1 MHLRYFAPGVNT
13 PEQLFPSIPRTTTH
27 LSSIKDNR
35 DHGKVGDWLRE
46 KILDG
51 SALSIVSAYFTVNA
65 YAQLREELEGVDHLR
80 FLFGDPAFI
89 KVKDENKPRRNFRMT
104 DEGLKMAAQ
113 VQQRAM
119 AKACADWIQRKV
131 EIRSLVRPNFLHG
144 KLYHIA
150 NPNKTEEAI
159 TGSSNF
165 TAQGLGFGST
175 PNMELNM
182 VINDRRDRE
191 ELKQWFEELWNDN
204 TGLVEDVKQK
214 VLDDMKLL
222 FAETPPEFVYFKT
235 LYHVFEKFLK
245 DEAAGGLLDDRTG
258 FLESEIWNMLF
269 AFQKD
274 GVKGAI
280 NKIKTHGGCII
291 ADSVGLGK
299 TFEALAVIKYFEGLG
314 QNVLVLCPKKLA
326 QNWTIYQSRRLS
338 PLSPF
343 KKDKFNYRLLYHT
356 DMGRTRGTS
365 EVDGFDM
372 ANFPWGAWDLIV
384 IDESHNFRGNPE
396 IRTDEEGNDK
406 FNRTAWLLKKLIS
419 EGVKSKVLLLTA
431 TPVNTNLRDL
441 RNQIQLIQG
450 VDDTTA
456 QLLKRAQ
463 SQFTKWADPVNRD
476 RNVKQLMEQLDSA
489 FFKLLDE
496 LTIAR
501 SRNHIKT
508 FYSEEVIGHFPERAK
523 PISIYPAL
531 DLENRIEGYDAIN
544 DEILKYEL
552 AVYNPSRFIDD
563 KWVSHYETQAA
574 LEGLPFSQGK
584 RERLL
589 IHMMKKGFLKR
600 LESSIH
606 SFAVSMD
613 RTIQRI
619 ENLEKRIKEYQAKRA
634 EADELEASEPDSE
647 ETTDFDE
654 DDAQWEVGKR
664 MKFKLAHMETK
675 LDEWLKVLAS
685 DKRTMVRLYNTAKA
699 IDAKRDAKLQELKN
713 QLAAKAIKQY
723 NPGNKKVIVFT
734 AFADTAEYLYDNLR
748 EFVAHELKSHI
759 ALVTGTNNKTTFGRN
774 EFNHILT
781 NFSPISK
788 QRALKKD
795 MPQEGCIDVLIASD
809 CISEGQNLQDC
820 DYLINYDIHWNPVRV
835 IQRFGRIDRLGST
848 NATVHL
854 VNFWPTEDL
863 DKYIELKIRVETRM
877 ALVDL
882 AATADD
888 NLLTNE
894 QVEELISEDLKY
906 RNRQLKKLKEEVLD
920 IEDSG
925 DSLSLTDLTLDDFR
939 TEMLNFLKGNED
951 RLRDAPEGL
960 YAVVPSPGH
969 AMGAKQYDLLSPGVK
984 EVIKPGVLLCLR
996 ERKHG
1001 DDEQQKAKEAINVT
1015 APYFLVYVRDDGTVR
1030 FSFTQP
1036 KQTLEIFRS
1045 LCQGK
1050 QEAYIELCE
1059 LFNRETEQGMDR
1071 YNDLVERATTDIATL
1086 FRKRAGAKL
1095 SNDRGA
1101 LLIPDTQQANG
1112 PDDFDLVTWLVI
1124 K

>member
-1 MHLRYFAPGVNT
+1 MAKPLIP
-13 PEQLFPSIPRTTTH
+13 PEPKTTTH

-35 DHGKVGDWLRE
+35 THGKVGDFLKE
-46 KILDG
+46 VMAEGCKV
-51 SALSIVSAYFTVNA
+51 SIVSAYFTVNA
-65 YAQLREELEGVDHLR
+65 YAHLREQLEGIDNLR

-89 KVKDENKPRRNFRMT
+89 KVKDEAKPKRNFRMT

-113 VQQRAM
+113 VQQRAV
-119 AKACADWIQRKV
+119 AKACADWLERKA
-131 EIRSLVRPNFLHG
+131 EIRSLKKPNFLHG
-144 KLYHIA
+144 KLYHVA
-150 NPNKTEEAI
+150 NTNRTEEAI
-159 TGSSNF
+159 MGSSNF
-165 TAQGLGFGST
+165 TAHGLGFGGR

-182 VINDRRDRE
+182 AINDRRDKE
-191 ELKQWFEELWNDN
+191 ELKQWFEELWNSD
-204 TGLVEDVKQK
+204 TDLVEDVKQQ

-258 FLESEIWNMLF
+258 FLESEIWNMLYS
-269 AFQKD
+269 FQKD

-326 QNWTIYQSRRLS
+326 QNWSIYQSRRLS

-365 EVDGFDM
+365 DIDGFDM
-372 ANFPWGAWDLIV
+372 ATFPWGAWDLIV

-396 IRTDEEGNDK
+396 IRQDDEGKDK
-406 FNRTAWLLKKLIS
+406 FNRSAWLLKKLIS
-419 EGVKSKVLLLTA
+419 EGVKSRVLLLTA

-441 RNQIQLIQG
+441 RNQIQLIKG
-450 VDDTTA
+450 ADDATA

-463 SQFTKWADPVNRD
+463 GQFTNWADPAKNPD

-501 SRNHIKT
+501 SRTHIKT
-508 FYSEEVIGHFPERAK
+508 FYAEEVIGHFPKRAK
-523 PISIYPAL
+523 PVSLAPPI
-531 DLENRIEGYDAIN
+531 DIEDRFLSYDTLN

-552 AVYNPSRFIDD
+552 AVYNPSRFIDEE
-563 KWVSHYETQAA
+563 WVAFYENQAA

-589 IHMMKKGFLKR
+589 IHMMKKGYLKR

-613 RTIQRI
+613 RTIKRI
-619 ENLEKRIKEYQAKRA
+619 EDLEKRIKEYQKKRA
-634 EADELEASEPDSE
+634 EADELEATEPD
-647 ETTDFDE
+647 ETEKSDFDE
-654 DDAQWEVGKR
+654 DDGQWQVGKR
-664 MKFKLAHMETK
+664 MKFKLSHMKGK
-675 LDEWLKVLAS
+675 LDEWLTVLAN
-685 DKRTMVRLYNTAKA
+685 DKKTMVNLYNTAKA
-699 IDAKRDAKLQELKN
+699 IDAKRDAKLEKLKELI
-713 QLAAKAIKQY
+713 AKKSY
-723 NPGNKKVIVFT
+723 KPLNPGNKKVIVFT
-734 AFADTAEYLYDNLR
+734 AFADTAEYLYDHLKDFAEP
-748 EFVAHELKSHI
+748 EFKSHI

-774 EFNHILT
+774 DYNSILT

-788 QRALKKD
+788 QRALHTS

-820 DYLINYDIHWNPVRV
+820 DYLVNYDIHWNPVRV

-848 NATVHL
+848 NGTVHL

-863 DKYIELKIRVETRM
+863 DKYIDLKIRVETRM

-888 NLLTNE
+888 NLLTND

-925 DSLSLTDLTLDDFR
+925 DSISLTDLTLDDFR
-939 TEMLNFLKGNED
+939 IELLNFLKGNEE

-969 AMGAKQYDLLSPGVK
+969 AMGNKQYDAFSPAVK
-984 EVIKPGVLLCLR
+984 EVIKPGVILCLR
-996 ERKHG
+996 ERVQG
-1001 DDEQQKAKEAINVT
+1001 DEEQQKAKEKINVT
-1015 APYFLVYVRDDGTVR
+1015 APYFLVYVREDGTVR

-1036 KQTLEIFRS
+1036 KQTLEVFRL
-1045 LCQGK
+1045 LCQGRS
-1050 QEAYIELCE
+1050 EAYEELCA
-1059 LFNRETEQGMDR
+1059 LFNTETTDGTGMAKYD
-1071 YNDLVERATTDIATL
+1071 DLVERAANDIAAL
-1086 FRKRAGAKL
+1086 FRKRAGGKL
-1095 SNDRGA
+1095 ANDRSA
-1101 LLIPDTQQANG
+1101 LLIPDSQQAST

>member
-1 MHLRYFAPGVNT
+1 MPSRSLFP
-13 PEQLFPSIPRTTTH
+13 PEQRTTIH

-35 DHGKVGDWLRE
+35 SHGKVGDWLKE
-46 KILDG
+46 KIQEG

-65 YAQLREELEGVDHLR
+65 YAHLREELEGIDHLR

-113 VQQRAM
+113 VQQRAV
-119 AKACADWIQRKV
+119 AKACADWLERKAD
-131 EIRSLVRPNFLHG
+131 IRSLVRPNFLHG
-144 KLYHIA
+144 KLYHIG

-165 TAQGLGFGST
+165 TAQGLGFGNT

-191 ELKQWFEELWNDN
+191 ELKQWFEELWNDES
-204 TGLVEDVKQK
+204 GLVEDVKQK
-214 VLDDMKLL
+214 VLDDLKLL

-245 DEAAGGLLDDRTG
+245 DEEAGSLLDDRTG

-280 NKIKTHGGCII
+280 NKIKAHGGCII

-326 QNWTIYQSRRLS
+326 QNWMIYQSRRLS

-365 EVDGFDM
+365 DVDGFDM
-372 ANFPWGAWDLIV
+372 AHFPWGAWDLIV

-396 IRTDEEGNDK
+396 IRTGDDGNDK

-441 RNQIQLIQG
+441 RNQIKLIQG
-450 VDDTTA
+450 ADEATA

-463 SQFTKWADPVNRD
+463 AQFTNWADPVKNPD

-489 FFKLLDE
+489 FFKLLDK

-508 FYSEEVIGHFPERAK
+508 FYSEEVIGHFPKRAR
-523 PISIYPAL
+523 PVSIAPDI
-531 DLENRIEGYDAIN
+531 DLENRFLSYDTIN

-563 KWVSHYETQAA
+563 AWVAHYEQQAA

-606 SFAVSMD
+606 SFAVSME

-619 ENLEKRIKEYQAKRA
+619 EALEQRIKAYQKMKAA
-634 EADELEASEPDSE
+634 AAELEAIEPDAD
-647 ETTDFDE
+647 ETNDFDE
-654 DDAQWEVGKR
+654 DAGQWEVGKR
-664 MKFKLAHMETK
+664 MKFKLAHMESK
-675 LDEWLKVLAS
+675 LDEWLSVLAN
-685 DKRTMVRLYNTAKA
+685 DKRTMVHLYNTARA
-699 IDAKRDAKLQELKN
+699 IDAKRDAKLEELKK
-713 QLAAKAIKQY
+713 LITAKTYKQH

-734 AFADTAEYLYDNLR
+734 AFADTAEYLYDSLKD
-748 EFVAHELKSHI
+748 FVAPELKSHI
-759 ALVTGTNNKTTFGRN
+759 ALVTGTNNQTTFGRN

-795 MPQEGCIDVLIASD
+795 MPQDGCIDVLIASD

-863 DKYIELKIRVETRM
+863 DKYIDLKVRVETRM

-920 IEDSG
+920 IEESG
-925 DSLSLTDLTLDDFR
+925 DTLSLTDLTLDDFR
-939 TEMLNFLKGNED
+939 TELLNFLKGNEE
-951 RLRDAPEGL
+951 RLRDAPEGIH
-960 YAVVPSPGH
+960 AVVPSPGH
-969 AMGAKQYDLLSPGVK
+969 AMGAKQYDMLGPGVK
-984 EVIKPGVLLCLR
+984 DVIKPGVLLCLR
-996 ERKHG
+996 ERKQG

-1036 KQTLEIFRS
+1036 KQTLEVFRS

-1050 QEAYIELCE
+1050 SEAYMELCE
-1059 LFNRETEQGMDR
+1059 LFNKECEGGMDR
-1071 YNDLVERATTDIATL
+1071 YNKLVERATTDIAAL
-1086 FRKRAGAKL
+1086 FRKRAGTKL
-1095 SNDRGA
+1095 GTDRNA
-1101 LLIPDTQQANG
+1101 LLIPDAQQVST

>member
-1 MHLRYFAPGVNT
+1 MA
-13 PEQLFPSIPRTTTH
+13 EQRLFSREQRTTTH
-27 LSSIKDNR
+27 PSSIKDNR
-35 DHGKVGDWLRE
+35 AYGRVGEFLKE
-46 KILDG
+46 KLEAG
-51 SALSIVSAYFTVNA
+51 SAVSIVSAYFTVNA
-65 YAQLREELEGVDHLR
+65 FQHLRTELEGIDKLR

-89 KVKDENKPRRNFRMT
+89 KVKDEDKPRRNFRMT

-113 VQQRAM
+113 VQQRAV
-119 AKACADWIQRKV
+119 AKACADWLERKA

-144 KLYHIA
+144 KLYHITA
-150 NPNKTEEAI
+150 PNGTEEAI

-165 TAQGLGFGST
+165 TAQGLGFGNT

-182 VINDRRDRE
+182 VINDRRDRT
-191 ELKQWFEELWNDN
+191 ELKQWFEELWNDD
-204 TGLVEDVKQK
+204 TGLVEDVKRQ

-326 QNWTIYQSRRLS
+326 HNWTIYQSRRLS

-396 IRTDEEGNDK
+396 VRLDDDGNHRY
-406 FNRTAWLLKKLIS
+406 NRTAWLLKKLIS

-450 VDDTTA
+450 VDEDTA

-463 SQFTKWADPVNRD
+463 AQFTNWADPKKNPD

-501 SRNHIKT
+501 SRNHIKS
-508 FYSEEVIGHFPERAK
+508 FYAEEVIGHFPERAK
-523 PISIYPAL
+523 PVSIYPAL

-544 DEILKYEL
+544 EEILKYEL
-552 AVYNPSRFIDD
+552 AVYNPSRFIDE
-563 KWVSHYETQAA
+563 KWVAHYEAQAA

-619 ENLEKRIKEYQAKRA
+619 EALEKRIKEYQKKKSEA
-634 EADELEASEPDSE
+634 EEVEATEPDGQE
-647 ETTDFDE
+647 KADFDE
-654 DDAQWEVGKR
+654 DDVQWEVGKR
-664 MKFKLAHMETK
+664 MKFKLAHMEGK
-675 LDEWLKVLAS
+675 LGEWLEVLAS

-699 IDAKRDAKLQELKN
+699 IDAKRDAKLEELKALIARKTYN
-713 QLAAKAIKQY
+713 PP

-734 AFADTAEYLYDNLR
+734 AFADTAEYLYDNLKNFAEP
-748 EFVAHELKSHI
+748 EFRSHI
-759 ALVTGTNNKTTFGRN
+759 ALVTGTTNKTTFGRN

-795 MPQEGCIDVLIASD
+795 MPQDGCIDVLIASD

-863 DKYIELKIRVETRM
+863 DKYIDLKIRVETRM

-925 DSLSLTDLTLDDFR
+925 DTLSLTDLTLDDFR
-939 TEMLNFLKGNED
+939 TELLNFLKGNED
-951 RLRDAPEGL
+951 RLREAPEGL

-969 AMGAKQYDLLSPGVK
+969 AMGARQYDLLSPGVK

-996 ERKHG
+996 ERKRG

-1015 APYFLVYVRDDGTVR
+1015 APYFLVYVREDGTVR

-1036 KQTLEIFRS
+1036 KQTLEVFRS

-1050 QEAYIELCE
+1050 QEAYMELCE
-1059 LFNRETEQGMDR
+1059 LFNRETEKGMGKYDA
-1071 YNDLVERATTDIATL
+1071 LIERATADIASL
-1086 FRKRAGAKL
+1086 FRKRSGAKL
-1095 SNDRGA
+1095 GNDRQA
-1101 LLIPDTQQANG
+1101 LLIPDTQQAST

>member
-1 MHLRYFAPGVNT
+1 MQKPALLPST
-13 PEQLFPSIPRTTTH
+13 PKQVTH
-27 LSSIKDNR
+27 DSAIRDNR
-35 DHGKVGDWLRE
+35 QHGRVGEWLKE
-46 KILDG
+46 KLAKG
-51 SALSIVSAYFTVNA
+51 SKLSIVSAYFTVNA
-65 YAQLREELEGVDHLR
+65 YAHLRESLEGIESLR

-89 KVKDENKPRRNFRMT
+89 RVKDENKPRRNFRMT

-119 AKACADWIQRKV
+119 AKACADWLERKV
-131 EIRSLVRPNFLHG
+131 EIRSLVKPNFLHG
-144 KLYHIA
+144 KLYHLA
-150 NPNKTEEAI
+150 NPNETQEAI

-182 VINDRRDRE
+182 VINDRRDRT
-191 ELKQWFEELWNDN
+191 ELKQWFEELWNDS

-280 NKIKTHGGCII
+280 NKIKAHGGCII

-396 IRTDEEGNDK
+396 IRLGDEGNEK

-441 RNQIQLIQG
+441 RNQVQLIQG
-450 VDDTTA
+450 VDEGTA

-463 SQFTKWADPVNRD
+463 AQFTTWADPKKNPD

-508 FYSEEVIGHFPERAK
+508 FYAEEVIGHFPERAK
-523 PISIYPAL
+523 PVSIYPAI
-531 DLENRIEGYDAIN
+531 DLENRIPGYDAIN

-563 KWVSHYETQAA
+563 KWVQYYEQQAA

-619 ENLEKRIKEYQAKRA
+619 ETLEKRIKKYQKRKS
-634 EADELEASEPDSE
+634 EADELQATEPDSD

-654 DDAQWEVGKR
+654 DDTQWEVGKR
-664 MKFKLAHMETK
+664 MKFKLAHMEGK
-675 LDEWLKVLAS
+675 LDEWLGVLAH
-685 DKRTMVRLYNTAKA
+685 DKRTMVNLYNTARA
-699 IDAKRDAKLQELKN
+699 IDAKRDAKLEELKK
-713 QLAAKAIKQY
+713 LITAKTYKQH
-723 NPGNKKVIVFT
+723 NAGNKKVIVFT
-734 AFADTAEYLYDNLR
+734 AFADTAEYLYDNLKD
-748 EFVAHELKSHI
+748 FVEPELKSHI

-774 EFNHILT
+774 EFNSILT

-788 QRALKKD
+788 QRTLKKD
-795 MPQEGCIDVLIASD
+795 MPQDGCIDVLIASD

-863 DKYIELKIRVETRM
+863 DKYIDLKIRVETRM

-888 NLLTNE
+888 NLLASE
-894 QVEELISEDLKY
+894 KVEELISEDLKY

-925 DSLSLTDLTLDDFR
+925 DTLSLTDLTLDDFR
-939 TEMLNFLKGNED
+939 TELLNFLKANEG

-969 AMGAKQYDLLSPGVK
+969 AMGAKQYDMLSPGVK
-984 EVIKPGVLLCLR
+984 DVIKPGVLLCLR
-996 ERKHG
+996 ERKRGG
-1001 DDEQQKAKEAINVT
+1001 DDRQKAKEAINVT

-1036 KQTLEIFRS
+1036 KQTLEVFRS
-1045 LCQGK
+1045 LCQGR
-1050 QEAYIELCE
+1050 QEAYTELCE
-1059 LFNRETEQGMDR
+1059 LFNRETENGMGR
-1071 YNDLVERATTDIATL
+1071 YNELIERAATDIAAL

-1095 SNDRGA
+1095 SNERGA
-1101 LLIPDTQQANG
+1101 LLIPDAQQVNG